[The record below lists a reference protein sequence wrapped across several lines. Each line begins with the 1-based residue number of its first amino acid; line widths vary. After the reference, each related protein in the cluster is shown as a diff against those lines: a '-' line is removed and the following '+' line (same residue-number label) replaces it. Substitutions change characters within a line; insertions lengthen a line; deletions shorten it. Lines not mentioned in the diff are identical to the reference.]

1 MEISADQQRD
11 EIKEYLDARYIS
23 AAESCWHIFEFSMHS
38 ESPSV
43 YQLPVHLENQ
53 HLIYYNADD
62 DVDEILGR
70 ETLKKTPL
78 TEWFEANRTY
88 PEARNT
94 TYQDFPRKWV
104 YDKQVKKWHPR
115 KRGAPA
121 IGRMYFASPGQGE
134 RFYLRLLL
142 TTTAGATSFANLRT
156 VNNVQYATYKEACH
170 VLGLLENDNE
180 WI

>member
-1 MEISADQQRD
+1 M
-11 EIKEYLDARYIS
+11 
-23 AAESCWHIFEFSMHS
+23 
-38 ESPSV
+38 
-43 YQLPVHLENQ
+43 
-53 HLIYYNADD
+53 
-62 DVDEILGR
+62 
-70 ETLKKTPL
+70 